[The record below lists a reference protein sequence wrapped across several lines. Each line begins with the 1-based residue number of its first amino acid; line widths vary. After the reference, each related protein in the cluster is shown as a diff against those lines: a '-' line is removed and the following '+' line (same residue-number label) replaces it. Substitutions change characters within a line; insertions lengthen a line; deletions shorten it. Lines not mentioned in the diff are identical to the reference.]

1 MESETKKKC
10 FTAAIKCRKGVFLF
24 ETAEGRV
31 LVQQTL
37 IQDVRFYSIWAE
49 ICSNQNITL

>member
-10 FTAAIKCRKGVFLF
+10 FTAAFKCRKGVFLF
-24 ETAEGRV
+24 ETAEERV

-37 IQDVRFYSIWAE
+37 IQDVRFYSIRAE